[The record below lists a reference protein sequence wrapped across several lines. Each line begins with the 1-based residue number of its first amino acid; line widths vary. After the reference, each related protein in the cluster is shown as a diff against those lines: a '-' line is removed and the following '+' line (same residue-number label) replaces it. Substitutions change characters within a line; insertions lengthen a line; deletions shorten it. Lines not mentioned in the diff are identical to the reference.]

1 MLNNYETM
9 FIIRPDLSE
18 DQVTQEVKKYEE
30 FLQQQGVEEIRTRNH
45 GKKRLAYMIGKHQ
58 DGIYVQLNYRVD
70 GSVIKPLQ
78 RQMRLSDNVIRFLTL
93 TVDQPPQAAVETT
106 PTTVATPERKTEPVA
121 TEEAAT
127 PEEPTD
133 ESSVSAVPEEE

>member
-9 FIIRPDLSE
+9 FIIRPDIGE
-18 DQVTQEVKKYEE
+18 DQVTQEVKRYEE
-30 FLQQQGVEEIRTRNH
+30 FLQQQGVEEVRTRNH

-58 DGIYVQLNYRVD
+58 DGIYVQMNYQVD
-70 GSVIKPLQ
+70 GSAIKPLQ

-106 PTTVATPERKTEPVA
+106 STTVATPERKTEPVA

-127 PEEPTD
+127 PEEPAD
-133 ESSVSAVPEEE
+133 EAVSATPEEE